1 MLIKLTEVCV
11 NGTYS
16 TSQNYLL
23 KEVFSEREPV
33 NEASDTNFKSAT
45 AAVTYA
51 REMAEKKGYEIDEQ
65 DWFSQVAMGGKYSR
79 FRPSTG
85 KTTDA
90 IIGLLKNGKPQRKS
104 LSISLYGMPSGKTYE
119 LTYYIN

>member
-1 MLIKLTEVCV
+1 MNMKTKL
-11 NGTYS
+11 S
-16 TSQNYLL
+16 DLL
-23 KEVFSEREPV
+23 KEVFNEKKTV
-33 NEASDTNFKSAT
+33 NEASDTYCKSASE
-45 AAVTYA
+45 AVTYA

-85 KTTDA
+85 KTTKA
-90 IIGLLKNGKPQRKS
+90 IVGLLKNGKPQRKS